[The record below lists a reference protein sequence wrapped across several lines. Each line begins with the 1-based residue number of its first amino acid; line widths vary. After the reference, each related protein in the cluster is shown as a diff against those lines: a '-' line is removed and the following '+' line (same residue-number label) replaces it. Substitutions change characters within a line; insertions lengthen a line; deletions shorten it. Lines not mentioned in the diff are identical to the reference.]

1 MSDDGYKVLW
11 KNSSKSNFLGG
22 VKVYLS
28 DPFDDIKELQ
38 AILIK
43 IIEKE
48 ISRIKFQCSKNNE
61 VKIKGFL

>member
-28 DPFDDIKELQ
+28 DPFDDMKELQ

-48 ISRIKFQCSKNNE
+48 ISRIKF
-61 VKIKGFL
+61 